1 MGLEGQRIDHC
12 KAAHPSLGGS
22 AFRGFSFVFCRWEN
36 PMIIHT
42 DVAINKSAANH
53 PEPDFCILLSRLLIA
68 ISCGGD
74 FDPTEL
80 VRLAVIEPGDTLETV
95 TAELGYTLTPDWE
108 ARDREG
114 GWYALTY
121 ILSDWGEGI
130 IVLLPDRPDI
140 DPAILHLCSET
151 PETR

>member
-1 MGLEGQRIDHC
+1 MNNITGPAIYE
-12 KAAHPSLGGS
+12 AATLHPDP
-22 AFRGFSFVFCRWEN
+22 AYR
-36 PMIIHT
+36 T
-42 DVAINKSAANH
+42 
-53 PEPDFCILLSRLLIA
+53 LLSRLLVA
-68 ISCGGD
+68 ITCDGD

-80 VRLAVIEPGDTLETV
+80 VRLVNIEPGDTLETV
-95 TAELGYTLTPDWE
+95 NADLGYNLTPDWE

-121 ILSDWGEGI
+121 ILSDWGEGL
-130 IVLLPDRPDI
+130 IVLLLDRSDI